1 MPGCPASS
9 FVVKLSLAPF
19 PFALFACCTYYRIM
33 LSLPCREREVGPR
46 FAAPNSL
53 EHAVATQWKLAYESE
68 KRQREELEQH
78 LRQARNNLVNEMESI
93 KEQHQTEMLRQE
105 LAHHQQEQLRLV
117 QQLRMR
123 QGALATPTASGL
135 EPNGS
140 GLATSLFPPQP
151 QPPGTSGAGPGPV
164 PGAGPAGDRPPEVRP
179 ITPAMQHCRQ
189 YQWGLS
195 CRCSN

>member
-1 MPGCPASS
+1 M
-9 FVVKLSLAPF
+9 
-19 PFALFACCTYYRIM
+19 
-33 LSLPCREREVGPR
+33 GPR

-123 QGALATPTASGL
+123 QGALATPTASGM

-140 GLATSLFPPQP
+140 AGLATSLFPPQP
-151 QPPGTSGAGPGPV
+151 QPPGSTTTGPTPMSTT
-164 PGAGPAGDRPPEVRP
+164 GDRPPEVRP
-179 ITPAMQHCRQ
+179 STAVI
-189 YQWGLS
+189 
-195 CRCSN
+195 

>member
-1 MPGCPASS
+1 MP
-9 FVVKLSLAPF
+9 
-19 PFALFACCTYYRIM
+19 
-33 LSLPCREREVGPR
+33 PR

-68 KRQREELEQH
+68 KRQRDELEHH

-123 QGALATPTASGL
+123 QGALATPASGL

-140 GLATSLFPPQP
+140 GGMATSLFPPQA
-151 QPPGTSGAGPGPV
+151 QPPGSTGPNPTPMPGPGLS
-164 PGAGPAGDRPPEVRP
+164 GDRPPEVRK
-179 ITPAMQHCRQ
+179 
-189 YQWGLS
+189 L
-195 CRCSN
+195 